1 MRKEGRLFVLG
12 SIIAGFAL
20 YMGFAA
26 MCRFFDCFMEGD
38 IALASVE
45 VALMIACFF
54 VIAKVDQNMLS

>member
-1 MRKEGRLFVLG
+1 MRKKHWLFVLG

-38 IALASVE
+38 IVLASVE
-45 VALMIACFF
+45 VALMIACSF
-54 VIAKVDQNMLS
+54 VIVKVDQNMLS

>member
-1 MRKEGRLFVLG
+1 MRKEGKLFILG

-26 MCRFFDCFMEGD
+26 MCRFFDSLIQGEV
-38 IALASVE
+38 ALASVE
-45 VALMIACFF
+45 IAVMIACFF

>member
-26 MCRFFDCFMEGD
+26 MCRLFDCFMEGD